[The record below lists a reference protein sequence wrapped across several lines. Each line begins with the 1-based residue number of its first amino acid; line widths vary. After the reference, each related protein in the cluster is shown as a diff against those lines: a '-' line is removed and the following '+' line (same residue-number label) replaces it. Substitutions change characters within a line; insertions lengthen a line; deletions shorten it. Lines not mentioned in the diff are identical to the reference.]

1 MELFLHISHFVRK
14 FGFVKR
20 FAVILCLL
28 GLFVAA
34 TPGQY
39 EKYIEKYASVA
50 VSEMHRSGVPA
61 SITLAQGLLESAA
74 GESVLATKAN
84 NHFGI
89 KCHSDWKGKKT
100 YKDDDKENEC
110 FRVYPNA
117 SASFRDH
124 SDFLRY
130 QDRYKSLFDLE
141 PTDYKAW
148 AKGLKKAGYATDRQ
162 YADKLIKLIEDYEL
176 YRYDSDADIP
186 ETPHEIEKPV
196 ELKPSDVKEEL
207 RFSLSRDVYQINGV
221 PCIYAV
227 EGDTYESIAASYG
240 LFLREILRFNDASS
254 GAVLRPGDIVYLQ
267 IKKRRGARGM
277 EKFIAGEGCETL
289 RDISQRFGIRLSTLK
304 RYNRVPEDYI
314 PLEGDT
320 ILLRR

>member
-28 GLFVAA
+28 GLFIAA

-148 AKGLKKAGYATDRQ
+148 AKGLKKAGY
-162 YADKLIKLIEDYEL
+162 
-176 YRYDSDADIP
+176 
-186 ETPHEIEKPV
+186 V
-196 ELKPSDVKEEL
+196 
-207 RFSLSRDVYQINGV
+207 SLSRDVYQINGV